1 MTMFSRALNI
11 NLVSRVW
18 DFYFLDGIFVLFQ
31 TAIGKNHFFSLFKA
45 ILRTLQTDLLSEDFE
60 GILRILK
67 SVPDLVT
74 NEEQFV
80 TFIYDVSFP
89 KWLYEEIP

>member
-1 MTMFSRALNI
+1 MVFT
-11 NLVSRVW
+11 
-18 DFYFLDGIFVLFQ
+18 
-31 TAIGKNHFFSLFKA
+31 FKA
-45 ILRTLQTDLLSEDFE
+45 ILRTLQTDLLNEDFE

-89 KWLYEEIP
+89 KWLYEEIPQMESEYLKLIWLNKH

>member
-1 MTMFSRALNI
+1 M
-11 NLVSRVW
+11 
-18 DFYFLDGIFVLFQ
+18 
-31 TAIGKNHFFSLFKA
+31 
-45 ILRTLQTDLLSEDFE
+45 RTLQTDLLNEDFE

-89 KWLYEEIP
+89 KWLYEEIPQMESEYLKLIWLFYVRHYYVIASRLLIKK